1 MAKIIVVL
9 DIDKLELDRV
19 HTCTKCGASLD
30 GDQEPNEKFFATHA
44 QPAWVAELIA
54 LSDVVGK
61 MAFVNGKVPPNVAKQ
76 IARCTSEL
84 VKDYLQWSK
93 DAYEED
99 HATDLTRKPS

>member
-9 DIDKLELDRV
+9 DIEKLELDRV
-19 HTCTKCGASLD
+19 HTCTKCGAALD
-30 GDQEPNEKFFATHA
+30 ADQEPNEKFFGTHA

-76 IARCTSEL
+76 IARSTSEL
-84 VKDYLQWSK
+84 VKFYIECSR
-93 DAYEED
+93 DAYEAD
-99 HATDLTRKPS
+99 NSSALTVKQ